1 MRYMSIE
8 DVGEFALGKFRVI
21 DLRSGVIEPEHIVD
35 AGSPEEAAL
44 LSLGEKGIRGGQN
57 RSRLF
62 CRVYWTDS
70 VGQTSMVRLYRHVAE
85 DGNRMLP
92 R

>member
-1 MRYMSIE
+1 M
-8 DVGEFALGKFRVI
+8 GKFRVI
-21 DLRSGVIEPEHIVD
+21 DLRSGVVEPEHIVD

-44 LSLGEKGIRGGQN
+44 QALGEKGVRGGPN

-70 VGQTSMVRLYRHVAE
+70 AGQTSMVRLYRPLGDE
-85 DGNRMLP
+85 RNQSIQ
-92 R
+92 